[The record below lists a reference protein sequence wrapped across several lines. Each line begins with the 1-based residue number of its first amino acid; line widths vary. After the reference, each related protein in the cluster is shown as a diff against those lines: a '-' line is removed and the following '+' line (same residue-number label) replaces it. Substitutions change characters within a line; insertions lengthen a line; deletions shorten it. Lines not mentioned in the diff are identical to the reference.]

1 MASKLT
7 DQVVDKRLV
16 ERNIRKGLID
26 RKGVNKHIADTKDMT
41 ANVEMVPYYDP
52 ETPEDEA
59 VASESVAREAAA
71 APAAVAPAAAAPAAV
86 APAAVAPAAVAPAAV
101 APAASTEEA

>member
-26 RKGVNKHIADTKDMT
+26 RKGVDKHIADTKDV
-41 ANVEMVPYYDP
+41 AGNVEMVPYYDP
-52 ETPEDEA
+52 EPEEGEA
-59 VASESVAREAAA
+59 EATAEAAA
-71 APAAVAPAAAAPAAV
+71 EPTADASVDAAPPAV
-86 APAAVAPAAVAPAAV
+86 V
-101 APAASTEEA
+101 TEEA